1 MAPSC
6 LAFSK
11 VALAIMLNIGVCV
24 CQCPDQSIAFNHACY
39 EFSTAELGYAAAR
52 LYCAERNGTLAMPRT
67 AAVDAYIVGILQYS
81 GYQNGYWIGIE
92 PSGVDGAPMWAD
104 DTPVFGGLCQYSAFA
119 EGEPNFPGLTLSR
132 MPQQCAMIG
141 TAAESGFLWATSTC
155 AFSKRFI
162 CQYGAGDQE
171 DCSDI
176 GLILAWSDQT
186 GAADQTSLC
195 CQEFPEFVTSSARR
209 HVVQLT
215 DGVAIPNSTATVRI
229 VSTTAWS
236 WFPRVNFPCPVP
248 DCPPGYHKLK
258 DTCYGARLELAN
270 YTQAERACAE
280 DGGTLAMPKH
290 LKTDFFLIGLMIRAA
305 PEGDFWIG
313 IDDRRWEYNHMF
325 ADGTRLSEC
334 AFTKWSGVAPRDR
347 AHFLNCVMYLPD
359 VGYFWHDMS
368 CWERMYFICQM
379 GPGITDD
386 CEAEPAADTT
396 TSAATTTTRNPTTV
410 ARTTQAGPGAST
422 APVWPRPGP
431 GSTPPP
437 LWPRPGP
444 GSTPPPLWP
453 RPGPGSTP
461 PFVPLTVSGQ
471 GGAAAAREQHAAG
484 AGRSAAIAGGTVGA
498 AAAVGVGVG
507 AAVLVYKKKLLLT
520 KVLPIGK
527 A

>member
-1 MAPSC
+1 
-6 LAFSK
+6 
-11 VALAIMLNIGVCV
+11 
-24 CQCPDQSIAFNHACY
+24 
-39 EFSTAELGYAAAR
+39 
-52 LYCAERNGTLAMPRT
+52 MP
-67 AAVDAYIVGILQYS
+67 
-81 GYQNGYWIGIE
+81 E
-92 PSGVDGAPMWAD
+92 
-104 DTPVFGGLCQYSAFA
+104 
-119 EGEPNFPGLTLSR
+119 
-132 MPQQCAMIG
+132 QCAMIG
-141 TAAESGFLWATSTC
+141 TAAESGFLWATDTC

-171 DCSDI
+171 DCSGEGGMDDPFALLDGRCGPDFPVLPGVPGVCDI
-176 GLILAWSDQT
+176 IGPAPCCS
-186 GAADQTSLC
+186 ADGRCGDSELHCDCPDCVDYSL
-195 CQEFPEFVTSSARR
+195 V
-209 HVVQLT
+209 L
-215 DGVAIPNSTATVRI
+215 
-229 VSTTAWS
+229 
-236 WFPRVNFPCPVP
+236 VP

-368 CWERMYFICQM
+368 CWERMYFICQK

-396 TSAATTTTRNPTTV
+396 TSAATTTTRNPTTA
-410 ARTTQAGPGAST
+410 ARTTQTGPGGST

-444 GSTPPPLWP
+444 GSTPP
-453 RPGPGSTP
+453 
-461 PFVPLTVSGQ
+461 FVPLTESGQ

-484 AGRSAAIAGGTVGA
+484 AGGSAAIAGGTVGA
-498 AAAVGVGVG
+498 AAAVGVGS
-507 AAVLVYKKKLLLT
+507 APPSWSTRRSFCSPKSCR
-520 KVLPIGK
+520 
-527 A
+527 